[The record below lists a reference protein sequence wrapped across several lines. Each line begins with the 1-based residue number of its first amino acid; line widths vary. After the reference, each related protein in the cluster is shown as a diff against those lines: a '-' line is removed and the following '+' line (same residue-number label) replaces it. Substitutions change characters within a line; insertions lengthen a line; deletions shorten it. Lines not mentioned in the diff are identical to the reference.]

1 MLCIDVGM
9 DINSNKELHKKEKKV
24 EHIKHSGKHKVWI
37 GTYIFLALICI
48 AVYLLL
54 RVQYFGFLD
63 VYRSLLL
70 KLSLAAFFSFI
81 VLTISKLIEVVV
93 VKRSQKRALLYNLIR
108 LIHLITIIIIAFI
121 VISFLNNNWYSAA
134 VSLGLISLLLG
145 FALQTPISSLIGWLY
160 IVIRV
165 PYKVGDRIQIDEFTG
180 DVVEIGYFDT
190 TLWEFA
196 GEYLSNDVPSGRL
209 IRFPNSIVW
218 SSGVYNYSWKNF
230 PYIWNEIPFH
240 IAYQS
245 DLKFVEQTIRNT
257 AKAELGEGMEE
268 RVEELKNIIKQT
280 PIDELEVKEYPF
292 VNFRI
297 NSNTWVEA
305 LVIYLV
311 EPRHA
316 GAMRTKLIKKILE
329 ALLKEPDK
337 VMFPKGDSR

>member
-1 MLCIDVGM
+1 M
-9 DINSNKELHKKEKKV
+9 DINSNRELHKKEKKV
-24 EHIKHSGKHKVWI
+24 EEVKHSGKHKVWI
-37 GTYIFLALICI
+37 GTYIFLALICLAI
-48 AVYLLL
+48 YFLL
-54 RVQYFGFLD
+54 RMQYFGFLQ

-81 VLTISKLIEVVV
+81 VLIVSKIIERLVVT
-93 VKRSQKRALLYNLIR
+93 RSHTKALVYNLVR
-108 LIHLITIIIIAFI
+108 LIHLITILIIAFLI
-121 VISFLNNNWYSAA
+121 ISFLNNNWYSAA

-165 PYKVGDRIQIDEFTG
+165 PYKVGDRIQIDQFTG

-209 IRFPNSIVW
+209 IRFPNSVVW
-218 SSGVYNYSWKNF
+218 TSGVYNYSWKNF

-245 DLKFVEQTIRNT
+245 DLNFVEQTIKSVT
-257 AKAELGEGMEE
+257 KAELGEGMEE
-268 RVEELKNIIKQT
+268 KVRELRNIIKQT
-280 PIDELEVKEYPF
+280 PVDELEVKEYPF

-297 NSNTWVEA
+297 NPNTWVEA

-311 EPRHA
+311 EPRKA
-316 GAMRTKLIKKILE
+316 GAMRTQLVKKILE